1 MVDTPLVLVLNA
13 AKRLAAHADAT
24 SSLKG
29 DDQAELTKRF
39 AQDLPE
45 ALGRTAKE
53 QMYKMV
59 TDTLQR
65 CAEGEHGGLSR
76 ISVHAM
82 MEKLPMSDELAP
94 AHELIDSVLQA
105 RARGR
110 V

>member
-24 SSLKG
+24 PSLKG

-53 QMYKMV
+53 QMYEMV

-65 CAEGEHGGLSR
+65 CVDGDYGGLAR
-76 ISVHAM
+76 ISVRAN
-82 MEKLPMSDELAP
+82 MEKLPMSGELAP
-94 AHELIDSVLQA
+94 AHELIDTVLQA
-105 RARGR
+105 RAMG
-110 V
+110 